1 MYRSELKVNN
11 MEIKKI
17 NLYDYFGVEKPESL
31 TTGGVLTCYLREVS
45 DEYSENKVRPAML
58 VIPGGGYGFCS
69 DRENEPIALEF
80 LSKGFNV
87 FSLIYSIKGNSDV
100 EYPYQLLEGC
110 MAIAYIRENAEKFS
124 VNSQQICSI
133 GFSAGGHLCAMLAT
147 LTGEQVVKDFLKDK
161 ASLCRPDAVI
171 LSYPVI
177 TWGEYAHVG
186 SFKNLCGQREDL
198 FESLSLEKRVNKDSV
213 PAFIWST
220 DEDASVPC
228 ENSLQMALAYR
239 KAKVPMELHIFAKG
253 QHGLSLATSEVKTP
267 APSVAVWIDLAITW
281 LTSRGFVMKEKEN

>member
-1 MYRSELKVNN
+1 MV
-11 MEIKKI
+11 ITTV
-17 NLYDYFGVEKPESL
+17 NLYDYFGVEKPEGLS
-31 TTGGVLTCYLREVS
+31 TGGVLTCYLHEIS
-45 DEYSENKVRPAML
+45 DEYCVNKVRPAML

-80 LSKGFNV
+80 LSKGFNA
-87 FSLIYSIKGNSDV
+87 FTLIYSIKGNSDL

-124 VNSQQICSI
+124 VNAQKICSI

-147 LTGEQVVKDFLKDK
+147 LTGEQVVKDFLKEK

-177 TWGEYAHVG
+177 TGGEYAHRG
-186 SFKNLCGQREDL
+186 SFKNLCGEREDL

-220 DEDASVPC
+220 DEDVSVPC
-228 ENSLQMALAYR
+228 ENSLKMALAYR
-239 KAKVPMELHIFAKG
+239 KAKVPMELHVFANG
-253 QHGLSLATSEVKTP
+253 QHGLSLATSEVNTP
-267 APSVAVWIDLAITW
+267 VPSVAVWVDLAITW
-281 LTSRGFVMKEKEN
+281 LTNRGFVIQVKEN